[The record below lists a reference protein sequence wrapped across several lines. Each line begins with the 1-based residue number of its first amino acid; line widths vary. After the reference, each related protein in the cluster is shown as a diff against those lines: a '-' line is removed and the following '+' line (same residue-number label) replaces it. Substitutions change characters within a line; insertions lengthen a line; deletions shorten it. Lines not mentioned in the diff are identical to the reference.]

1 MEDMM
6 RLSRIEG
13 VPEYVE
19 LDLRVNRMTCT
30 YLMDALRARTISSL
44 LEHIQSL
51 VLHILTHHH
60 ALNDAREQQQLA
72 ALHLPSSIKALN
84 TALGVTAEEDVGLA
98 KDLLLLPL
106 EESSSLVEGEGWVQ
120 EQFIDLKV
128 RGDI

>member
-1 MEDMM
+1 M

-60 ALNDAREQQQLA
+60 ALNDAREQQQLV

-84 TALGVTAEEDVGLA
+84 TALGVTAGEDVGLA

>member
-1 MEDMM
+1 M

-72 ALHLPSSIKALN
+72 SLHLPSSIKALN

>member
-1 MEDMM
+1 M

-128 RGDI
+128 RGDF

>member
-1 MEDMM
+1 M